1 MAVDE
6 RKKPVNIVFVGH
18 VDVGKSTICGNI
30 LLLCGKV
37 DETDL
42 RKYEQ
47 EAKEKSRD
55 SWYLAYIMD
64 INDEERNK
72 GKTVEVGKATF

>member
-1 MAVDE
+1 
-6 RKKPVNIVFVGH
+6 
-18 VDVGKSTICGNI
+18 
-30 LLLCGKV
+30 LLCGKV

-47 EAKEKSRD
+47 EAKEKNRD

-64 INDEERNK
+64 INEEERSK
-72 GKTVEVGKATF
+72 GITVEVGKATF